1 VSDDAGIADKTA
13 LDDAAPAAFGED
25 ALRLYLGRNSGPY
38 VAFWERAQASD
49 HPFVWSWNW
58 WGLLFPLPWL
68 FYRKLYA
75 VGAVVVLLPVLL
87 DALMGIGTK
96 IGFLLAALV
105 AAGGKPLVVERAE
118 RKTRAIDALG
128 LLSQESIERLRRS
141 GGVSRPGAVIGV
153 LFTVSVL
160 GLVIHDGLP
169 VRLPGCAEPMVRET
183 VIDIAQDNPEVTGLG
198 VRDLRLEKIR
208 QTAVLGEGHE
218 RLCHAELRGGGRSL
232 SVEYDLLWRARD
244 KGSFVVDLRVRED

>member
-105 AAGGKPLVVERAE
+105 AAA
-118 RKTRAIDALG
+118 
-128 LLSQESIERLRRS
+128 
-141 GGVSRPGAVIGV
+141 RPGRSTRSACCPR
-153 LFTVSVL
+153 S
-160 GLVIHDGLP
+160 
-169 VRLPGCAEPMVRET
+169 RSSACAAPAASHV
-183 VIDIAQDNPEVTGLG
+183 P
-198 VRDLRLEKIR
+198 
-208 QTAVLGEGHE
+208 
-218 RLCHAELRGGGRSL
+218 
-232 SVEYDLLWRARD
+232 AR
-244 KGSFVVDLRVRED
+244 